1 MFLVGYN
8 IIVTDILKRSKF
20 NEYSSYGYTLMFYRI
35 RTSTVLIL

>member
-8 IIVTDILKRSKF
+8 VIVTDILKRSKF

-35 RTSTVLIL
+35 RT